1 MKELSE
7 TIFCFWRKFFGLI
20 NIMESPIRSAK
31 IISENKERQPLFSKL
46 ISLNLDEKNVFKFEE
61 AEIPTDLTI
70 EEVIFPLKNLNLTEE
85 NLSFIFDFTKDK
97 IISSIEKEIYEFPM
111 IKMYYTI
118 PNSSFI
124 NRY

>member
-1 MKELSE
+1 
-7 TIFCFWRKFFGLI
+7 
-20 NIMESPIRSAK
+20 MESPIRSAK

-85 NLSFIFDFTKDK
+85 NPSFIFDFTKGK
-97 IISSIEKEIYEFPM
+97 IISFIEKEIFF
-111 IKMYYTI
+111 T
-118 PNSSFI
+118 
-124 NRY
+124 

>member
-1 MKELSE
+1 
-7 TIFCFWRKFFGLI
+7 
-20 NIMESPIRSAK
+20 MESPIRSAK

-61 AEIPTDLTI
+61 EEIPTDLTI

-97 IISSIEKEIYEFPM
+97 IISFIEKEIYEFPM